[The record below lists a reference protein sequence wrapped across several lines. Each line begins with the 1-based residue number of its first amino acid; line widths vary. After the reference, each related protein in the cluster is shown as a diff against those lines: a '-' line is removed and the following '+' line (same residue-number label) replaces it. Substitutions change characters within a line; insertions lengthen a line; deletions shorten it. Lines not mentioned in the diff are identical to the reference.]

1 MTLWRGQSL
10 YQTFI
15 VFVLIFVIWFYN
27 WHNCVFSKVICTWFG
42 LNILSFIQSSL
53 WMNLLYTDNIS
64 SCLCSFF
71 GGWDN
76 VIIQKL
82 KDWYLFWQGNE
93 SCKGCLIWANAAFWH
108 KYYMKTSFVFTNSA
122 LPCNQIMPGRVI
134 VDTNNFAY
142 RRSIVLMPGFRG
154 WGTLFLWGP
163 GFCALRGHWVTL
175 PTLEIIKNRHDLQI
189 LQSYQ
194 GSAKVPYGYSYHFL
208 FVVCFCLFFSF
219 FFFCEVEFLKSA
231 NYHCIFPLLHHKAKA
246 YYWKPA
252 LGKTVR

>member
-1 MTLWRGQSL
+1 MNHVKVALYGQMLLFDINITWKPPLSSQTLLCR
-10 YQTFI
+10 
-15 VFVLIFVIWFYN
+15 VI
-27 WHNCVFSKVICTWFG
+27 K
-42 LNILSFIQSSL
+42 
-53 WMNLLYTDNIS
+53 
-64 SCLCSFF
+64 SCL
-71 GGWDN
+71 
-76 VIIQKL
+76 
-82 KDWYLFWQGNE
+82 
-93 SCKGCLIWANAAFWH
+93 
-108 KYYMKTSFVFTNSA
+108 
-122 LPCNQIMPGRVI
+122 GRVI